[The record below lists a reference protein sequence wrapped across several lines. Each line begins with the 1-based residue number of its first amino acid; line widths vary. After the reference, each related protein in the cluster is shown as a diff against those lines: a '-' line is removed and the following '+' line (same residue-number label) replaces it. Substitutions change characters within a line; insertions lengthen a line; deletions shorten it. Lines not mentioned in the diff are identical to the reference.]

1 LSSSVISRIS
11 QSSIIFVEF
20 SKMLSGE
27 PFTRTFPFEITLII
41 FLSESKG
48 KIFSIFFSE
57 SRVPGIIFSHI
68 VSKAHS
74 VGSQSKE

>member
-1 LSSSVISRIS
+1 
-11 QSSIIFVEF
+11 
-20 SKMLSGE
+20 MLSGE